1 MNNKALRVL
10 ILSLQLICFLLSI
23 SVCVYGIVI
32 IENTDDSYTYVA
44 AVVRLVVILLVTLA
58 YYKSSISNINPGNAF
73 IILALLFLT
82 VSELRVLSSCT
93 AFSSR
98 FILLLSQNVS
108 EKLPRISVRL
118 QVFSQFMLMFL
129 LIGYAIHYQN
139 NEHSSITRFLA
150 LGTTAILFVSIIL
163 PASQDIE
170 GIWKMTAP
178 LWVLCILSGTALFT
192 QLILSFTE
200 PTATGRLRNL
210 AILLMIVGNGLSFV
224 FDAFHLTIFGSCL
237 FLLGGFIIMVVTLRN
252 SVIL

>member
-1 MNNKALRVL
+1 MNSKALRVL
-10 ILSLQLICFLLSI
+10 ILLLQLVCFIASI
-23 SVCVYGIVI
+23 SVCVYGIVV
-32 IENTDDSYTYVA
+32 IEQTDDSYTYMA
-44 AVVRLVVILLVTLA
+44 SVVRLVVILLVTVA

-73 IILALLFLT
+73 IILALFFLT
-82 VSELRVLSSCT
+82 VSELRVLSYFTTMTGWS
-93 AFSSR
+93 
-98 FILLLSQNVS
+98 ILP
-108 EKLPRISVRL
+108 PRVSVRL
-118 QVFSQFMLMFL
+118 QMFSQYMLMFL

-139 NEHSSITRFLA
+139 NEHSSISRFLA
-150 LGTTAILFVSIIL
+150 LGSAAILFISIML
-163 PASQDIE
+163 PATQDIE

-224 FDAFHLTIFGSCL
+224 FDYFVFTVIGSTF
-237 FLLGGFIIMVVTLRN
+237 FLLGGFITMVVTLRN

>member
-10 ILSLQLICFLLSI
+10 ILLLQLVCFLSSI

-32 IENTDDSYTYVA
+32 IENTDDSYTYIA
-44 AVVRLVVILLVTLA
+44 AVVRLVVILLVTVA

-73 IILALLFLT
+73 IILALFFLT
-82 VSELRVLSSCT
+82 VSELRVLSYFT
-93 AFSSR
+93 ALSGWS
-98 FILLLSQNVS
+98 ILP
-108 EKLPRISVRL
+108 PRVSVRL
-118 QVFSQFMLMFL
+118 QIFSQFMLMFL

-139 NEHSSITRFLA
+139 NEHSSISRFLA
-150 LGTTAILFVSIIL
+150 LGTTAILFTSIML
-163 PASQDIE
+163 PATQDIE
-170 GIWKMTAP
+170 GVWKMTAP
-178 LWVLCILSGTALFT
+178 LLVLIILSGTALFT

-224 FDAFHLTIFGSCL
+224 FDAFALTILGSCL